1 MPIVYNVVRIRDG
14 GSFTTRT
21 VDAIQNGEVI
31 FNMIVSFQ
39 IDEGGFEHQF
49 DMPDVPGPND
59 LQIIWSG
66 HIRHIKLMFEASF
79 IYLKRNNHV
88 EYDFAILNRIYGSC
102 SKASTISNSHNVV
115 DYWHV
120 NSARP

>member
-39 IDEGGFEHQF
+39 IDEE
-49 DMPDVPGPND
+49 D
-59 LQIIWSG
+59 LNINSTC
-66 HIRHIKLMFEASF
+66 LMYQDQMICKVKEN
-79 IYLKRNNHV
+79 L
-88 EYDFAILNRIYGSC
+88 ENR
-102 SKASTISNSHNVV
+102 
-115 DYWHV
+115 
-120 NSARP
+120 